1 MRLMLTRFTL
11 IGCAFAASAFAQ
23 LTVDQKIAD
32 FQQLVGLYDKNY
44 GPYEWKRDALKF
56 DLLKTAP
63 WIERLKATK
72 DDLDFYEVMVD
83 YVASLNDAHDTY
95 NLPSTFRASL
105 GFSTDVYDGI
115 VLVDSIT
122 RTRLPAANFPF
133 QIGDELVSV
142 DGRTAAQLLED
153 FRKYS
158 ILANPRS
165 TRREAAAL
173 ITVRPQSLMPHAV
186 DLGDNATVV
195 IRRQSGSMET
205 YTIPWLKTGL
215 PLRVIGPVPTPK
227 VAPLQ
232 AEIENPI
239 GNEADYTAPL
249 RRLQNCM
256 IPGPYAIL
264 NFGGRSPI
272 FNPPSGFQIRLG
284 RVASD
289 VFFSGTFKAGAYNI
303 GFIRIP
309 DYAPADSNAALNQ
322 FFAEIAYFQANTDGL
337 IVDEMRNPGGSV
349 LYVNQI
355 AQLLIP
361 YNFRSIA
368 FEVRAT
374 PDWVASISSSL
385 TQAKAQG
392 APQWILDEFQII
404 LDEIK
409 LANSENRGRTGP
421 LPLSYSRIDIDP
433 FTDGQGN
440 PIAYTKPLMVLVD
453 ELSASGGD
461 AFAAT
466 IQDNKRGPLFGMRTM
481 GAGGNVVG
489 TTIGTYSEGT
499 TTYTESL
506 MNRKNPIVT
515 TDYPT
520 APYVEN
526 IGVRPEIVNDYMT
539 KDNLLTGGRP
549 FVDAF
554 TAAMV
559 DWIKKNQ

>member
-1 MRLMLTRFTL
+1 MRLTLTRFTL

-32 FQQLVGLYDKNY
+32 FQQLVGLYVKNY
-44 GPYEWKRDALKF
+44 GPYEWKRDALGF
-56 DLLKTAP
+56 DLFKTAP
-63 WIERLKATK
+63 WIDRIKATK
-72 DDLDFYEVMVD
+72 DDLDFYEVMVE

-95 NLPSTFRASL
+95 TLPSSFRASL

-158 ILANPRS
+158 IYANPRS

-195 IRRQSGSMET
+195 IRRQSGSTET

-215 PLRVIGPVPTPK
+215 PLRIIGPVPTPK

-232 AEIENPI
+232 AGIENPI

-249 RRLQNCM
+249 RRLQNCI
-256 IPGPYAIL
+256 IPGPYTIL

-272 FNPPSGFQIRLG
+272 FNPPAGFQMRLG
-284 RVASD
+284 RVPSD
-289 VFFSGTFKAGAYNI
+289 VFFSGTFKAGGYNI

-349 LYVNQI
+349 LYVNQL
-355 AQLLIP
+355 AQFLIP
-361 YNFRSIA
+361 YKFRSIA

-374 PDWVASISSSL
+374 PDWIVSISSAL
-385 TQAKAQG
+385 VQAKAQG
-392 APQWILDEFQII
+392 APQYILDEFQII
-404 LDEIK
+404 LDELK
-409 LANSENRGRTGP
+409 QANSENRGRTGP

-433 FTDGQGN
+433 FTDGRGN
-440 PIAYTKPLMVLVD
+440 VIAYTKPLMVLVD

-461 AFAAT
+461 AFPAT
-466 IQDNKRGPLFGMRTM
+466 IQDNQRGPLFGMRTM
-481 GAGGNVVG
+481 GAGGNVIG

-499 TTYTESL
+499 TTLTESL

-520 APYVEN
+520 ASYVEN

-539 KDNLLTGGRP
+539 KDNLLTGGKP